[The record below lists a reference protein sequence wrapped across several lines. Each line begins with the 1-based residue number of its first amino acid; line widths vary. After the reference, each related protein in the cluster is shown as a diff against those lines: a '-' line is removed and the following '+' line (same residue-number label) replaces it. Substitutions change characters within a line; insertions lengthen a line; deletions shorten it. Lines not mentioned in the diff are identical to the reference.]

1 MLTINPRVRIALSE
15 FSFTFVRSSGPGG
28 QNVNKVASKAVL
40 RWDVAA
46 SASLP
51 DDVRQRFLQQ
61 YARRITN
68 DGELV
73 LSSQRYRD
81 QGRNVAD
88 CLERLRAM
96 VTAVAEPPKPRKA
109 TRPTAASRR
118 RRLDEKRRASE
129 KKSRRR
135 PPRADE

>member
-1 MLTINPRVRIALSE
+1 MLTINPRVRIPLTE

-40 RWDVAA
+40 RWDVV
-46 SASLP
+46 SSPSLP
-51 DDVRQRFLQQ
+51 EDVRQRFVQQ
-61 YARRITN
+61 YARRISGQ
-68 DGELV
+68 GELV

-88 CLERLRAM
+88 CLERLRTM
-96 VTAVAEPPKPRKA
+96 LTAVAAPPKPRKA

-118 RRLDEKRRASE
+118 RRLQEKRRMSE

-135 PPRADE
+135 PPPAEG

>member
-51 DDVRQRFLQQ
+51 DDVRQRFLEQ

-68 DGELV
+68 EGELV

-88 CLERLRAM
+88 CLERLQKAM
-96 VTAVAEPPKPRKA
+96 
-109 TRPTAASRR
+109 ASG
-118 RRLDEKRRASE
+118 
-129 KKSRRR
+129 
-135 PPRADE
+135 